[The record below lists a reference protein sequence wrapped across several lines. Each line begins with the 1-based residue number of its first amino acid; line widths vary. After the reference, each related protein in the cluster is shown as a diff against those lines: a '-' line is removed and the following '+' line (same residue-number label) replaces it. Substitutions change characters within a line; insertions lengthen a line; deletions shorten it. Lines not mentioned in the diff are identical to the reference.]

1 MMNFYETMDMLNLT
15 NWAIWTTSDKNKA
28 PMNAKAAVKNHFNRQ
43 TWRRWFSHATGAQD
57 LVTLSDLINE
67 PQAPLHSLA
76 LALNVNTQ
84 GIVAIDMEK
93 DFDPSAVYYLK
104 RIPAIYGEWSKH
116 RGQHYL
122 VKVSARLL
130 HDPKYQ
136 SLFSKSS
143 VKFAQTNEPHSGVEM
158 FMRQHYITFTQDQV
172 SLPTDN
178 TEADMRVFLD
188 YVLHRANTNSCRAT
202 DYLGENAQQTIQS
215 DVDAIYN
222 HGLTKYNKA
231 TIRRQID
238 NNQEP
243 DDSMREYQDIFC
255 IARCLVRNSQ
265 EGFRQMPFSAG
276 ELKDAD
282 SMSNPSVLAQVLLD
296 YTYDYLDPRPKW
308 NRKATRSQE
317 YIQYTVNKALNYAL
331 KHVRQTA

>member
-1 MMNFYETMDMLNLT
+1 MNFYDTMDMLNLT

-28 PMNAKAAVKNHFNRQ
+28 PMNAKAAVKAHFNRH
-43 TWRRWFSHATGAQD
+43 TWRSRFSHATGAQD
-57 LVTLSDLINE
+57 LVTLFALKNE

-84 GIVAIDMEK
+84 GIIAIDMEK
-93 DFDPSAVYYLK
+93 VFDSSAFYYLK
-104 RIPAIYGEWSKH
+104 RIPAVYGEWSRH
-116 RGQHYL
+116 HGQHYL

-143 VKFAQTNEPHSGVEM
+143 VKFAQTDAPHSGVEI

-188 YVLHRANTNSCRAT
+188 YVLHTANTDSCRAT
-202 DYLGENAQQTIQS
+202 DYLAKDTQRTVQS
-215 DVDAIYN
+215 DIDAIYN

-231 TIRRQID
+231 TIMQQID

-243 DDSMREYQDIFC
+243 NDSMREYQDIFC

-265 EGFRQMPFSAG
+265 EHFRQLPFSAG
-276 ELKDAD
+276 ELKSPD
-282 SMSNPSVLAQVLLD
+282 SMTNPAVLAQVLLD

-308 NRKATRSQE
+308 NRKATRSQD
-317 YIQYTVNKALNYAL
+317 YIQYTVNKALSYAL